1 MFLIQNCVIHAVHS
15 YIWFDGRCLQSNVF
29 TPINFQRILK
39 HINDVTIR
47 IITNDIFHRIW
58 QKRNM
63 FKYFI
68 RVILHAFMLKSQ
80 ALWDCGFKKYHPYEI
95 LGCMIND
102 CNTRWWVAKNSCSFA
117 RVFSNALICVINNL
131 FPPNILLS
139 AHALEYSVKVDATY
153 CFRMQSTSNFRFV
166 TAHDKTYSK
175 RCVGG

>member
-1 MFLIQNCVIHAVHS
+1 MQFIPIFGLMVHV
-15 YIWFDGRCLQSNVF
+15 YSNVF

-139 AHALEYSVKVDATY
+139 AHALEYRVKVDAIY
-153 CFRMQSTSNFRFV
+153 YFKMQSTI
-166 TAHDKTYSK
+166 DL
-175 RCVGG
+175 